1 MIKSCLQPWKKNPC
15 NINIMTVYSI
25 FYADFVF
32 LRAVPGGF
40 DHYILNPHVFLV
52 PTCHFL
58 QIGSLL
64 LPAGS

>member
-1 MIKSCLQPWKKNPC
+1 
-15 NINIMTVYSI
+15 MTVYSI
-25 FYADFVF
+25 FFYADFVF